1 MEILRNFPQNFH
13 TRKIGEIMVFFVV
26 TMSNIYFS
34 WPTKVMNCQ
43 WPYFGFIFAAK
54 LVYICTLM
62 LFYLF
67 KELVFL
73 ATRLQIISCMML
85 KNGKTYF
92 QNLAVLTCTIQFR
105 FYLSLY
111 FCSIKTMH
119 SLTLKCHNSSQN

>member
-1 MEILRNFPQNFH
+1 MAILRNFPQNFH
-13 TRKIGEIMVFFVV
+13 TRENRWNDGIFVV

-43 WPYFGFIFAAK
+43 WPYFGLIFAAK

-67 KELVFL
+67 RELVFL
-73 ATRLQIISCMML
+73 ATRLQIISCIML
-85 KNGKTYF
+85 KNAKTYF
-92 QNLAVLTCTIQFR
+92 QNLAVLTCTIPFR

-111 FCSIKTMH
+111 FCLIKTMH
-119 SLTLKCHNSSQN
+119 SLTLKCHNSFQN